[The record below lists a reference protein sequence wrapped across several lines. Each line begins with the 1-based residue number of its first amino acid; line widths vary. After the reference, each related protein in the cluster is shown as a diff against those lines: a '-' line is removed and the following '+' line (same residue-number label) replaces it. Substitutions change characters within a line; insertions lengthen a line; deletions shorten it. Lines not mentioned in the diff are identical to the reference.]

1 MVTDGVLN
9 RWSKVAV
16 ASIVTGVM
24 AVAHSRGNASPV
36 VVLVS
41 ALVTG
46 GLYAGLEFTALGN
59 SGLTGLWRQQ
69 MTWDVYRD
77 RKWEPHEA
85 ELAAEAEQ
93 MRRVDARVTHFAA
106 THGLQ
111 RITLAVTGARLG
123 WAGAASSART
133 SKTLGHIEL
142 GHFWFFPEG
151 VASLPHVVEH
161 ELAHI
166 QRNDSVRHVL
176 WTTAVAAGSV
186 ACAGLLPL
194 SHAAIAIAALFALRI
209 AVCWWTELACDTI
222 AARQC
227 GRPAAV
233 RAVTHFLDDRRALP
247 ARLRHV
253 SMVVA
258 LYTHPPLL
266 LRRWWIRHAPAL
278 PATDAAAP
286 AAPWSIGR

>member
-9 RWSKVAV
+9 RWGKVTV
-16 ASIVTGVM
+16 ASIVTGVI

-41 ALVTG
+41 VLVTG
-46 GLYAGLEFTALGN
+46 GLYAGLELTALGN

-77 RKWEPHEA
+77 REWEPHEA

-123 WAGAASSART
+123 WAGAADSART

-166 QRNDSVRHVL
+166 KRNDSVRHVL
-176 WTTAVAAGSV
+176 WSTTVAAGSV

-233 RAVTHFLDDRRALP
+233 RTVTHFLDDRRALP
-247 ARLRHV
+247 ARFRHV

-258 LYTHPPLL
+258 LRTHPPLL

>member
-9 RWSKVAV
+9 RWGKEIVASIATGVVAV
-16 ASIVTGVM
+16 A
-24 AVAHSRGNASPV
+24 HCRGHASPV
-36 VVLVS
+36 FVLVS

-46 GLYAGLEFTALGN
+46 GLYAGLELTALGN

-77 RKWEPHEA
+77 REWEPHEA

-93 MRRVDARVTHFAA
+93 MRRVHARVTHFAA
-106 THGLQ
+106 THGM

-123 WAGAASSART
+123 WVGAADSART

-151 VASLPHVVEH
+151 VASLPHVLEH

-176 WTTAVAAGSV
+176 WTTVVAAGSV
-186 ACAGLLPL
+186 TCAGLLPL
-194 SHAAIAIAALFALRI
+194 PHAAIAIAALLALRI
-209 AVCWWTELACDTI
+209 AVRWWTELACDTI

-233 RAVTHFLDDRRALP
+233 RTVTHFLDDRRALP

-258 LYTHPPLL
+258 LRTHPPLL

-278 PATDAAAP
+278 PATDVAAP
-286 AAPWSIGR
+286 SAPWSIGR